1 MKILVVENLW
11 QEAQPMG
18 AKMQTY
24 GFDVLQAATVEEALF
39 ALATA
44 KVDAILLNLPGVPE
58 GLGVESFYRIKTAA
72 AGIPIVV
79 FTSEQGHEVA
89 LRFVK
94 DGAQDCL
101 IKGVAGDDSIAR
113 CLQYAVERNQVKM
126 DLRNGEERLKVIVEN
141 LYDAFISLDATRLIT
156 DWNVQAEKTFGWGKT
171 EALGQ
176 HLSFIIPQHLRRQY
190 LRDIEE
196 FFANQDGNLLK
207 VTKDLIANHKNGREF
222 PIELTIFRVKED
234 DHYIFCAFVRNI
246 SAQKRSSHA
255 LEKLVQERT
264 RKLMMIN
271 EELHQFAKIAA
282 HDLQEPLRTI
292 QGFAK
297 LLDENCRDKLDSDGK
312 EFIEYIL
319 DGVKR
324 MQTLIQAVLAHSQI
338 PTDSTPLSI
347 TDCNSIFEEA
357 MRNLSASLAETS
369 ASVEVG
375 PLPMVAVER
384 NQVVQL
390 FQNLL
395 SNSIKYHSE
404 EPLQISIKAE
414 ACAKEWLFSFADNG
428 IGIDPKYSKE
438 IFDMFSRLNGKVK
451 YPGTGVG
458 LAICKKIVTTH
469 GGNIWVDSNL
479 GQGSVFLFTLPAV
492 KENKNKNRNANMKS
506 EIEILLVED
515 TPSDVRLTQE
525 ALKYS
530 DFKYSLI
537 TKSDGVE
544 AIEYLKQV
552 QESGGTLPDIML
564 LDLNMPRMNG
574 HEVLAELSAD
584 TILREIPV
592 ILLTVSERH
601 EDIMDALRS
610 KMNYYIAKP
619 VTGEK
624 LSVLI
629 NAIHELQR
637 KDQTEG
643 RPFSNE
649 ESHIRLVLA
658 GNPHTSEIALRKLSE
673 DPSDRIRSRVA
684 ENARLPVEIFLK
696 LVTDPSIDV
705 RTSIGENPNAPEEI
719 LELLTK
725 DSSEDVRLAMASVS
739 TIPLHLLK
747 TLADDENMFVAGVA
761 KKTIQDIESK
771 MEVK

>member
-1 MKILVVENLW
+1 MKILVVEALL
-11 QEAQPMG
+11 QDAQAIC
-18 AKMQTY
+18 AKLQIY
-24 GFDVLQAATVEEALF
+24 GLEVSQASTVERALIV
-39 ALATA
+39 LATS
-44 KVDAILLNLPGVPE
+44 KIDAILLNLPVEPN
-58 GLGVESFYRIKTAA
+58 GLGFEAFYRIKTNAP
-72 AGIPIVV
+72 GIPIVV
-79 FTSEQGHEVA
+79 FTEEEDHALA

-101 IKGVAGDDSIAR
+101 IKGIAGIDSIAR
-113 CLQYAVERNQVKM
+113 CLQYAVERNQVKT

-156 DWNVQAEKTFGWGKT
+156 DWNVQAEKTFGWSKA

-176 HLSFIIPQHLRRQY
+176 HLSSIIPQHLRRQY

-196 FFANQDGNLLK
+196 FFSNRDGNLLK
-207 VTKDLIANHKNGREF
+207 VSKDLIAKHKNGREF

-234 DHYIFCAFVRNI
+234 DHYTFCAFVRNM

-264 RKLMMIN
+264 HKLMMSN

-297 LLDENCRDKLDSDGK
+297 LLDENCREKLDSDGK

-319 DGVKR
+319 DGANR
-324 MQTLIQAVLAHSQI
+324 MQTLIQSVLAHSQI
-338 PTDSTPLSI
+338 PTDNTPLSI

-357 MRNLSASLAETS
+357 MRNLSASLAESS

-375 PLPMVAVER
+375 TLPFVAVER
-384 NQVVQL
+384 TQVVQL

-395 SNSIKYHSE
+395 SNSIKYRSD

-414 ACAKEWLFSFADNG
+414 ACASEWLFSFADNG

-451 YPGTGVG
+451 YPGAGVG
-458 LAICKKIVTTH
+458 LAICKKIVATN

-492 KENKNKNRNANMKS
+492 RKNKNRNANMKS

-525 ALKYS
+525 ALKYA
-530 DFKYSLI
+530 DFKYSLT
-537 TKSDGVE
+537 TKNDGVE

-552 QESGGTLPDIML
+552 KDSGGALPDIML

-574 HEVLAELSAD
+574 HEVLAELSED

-637 KDQTEG
+637 KDETEG
-643 RPFSNE
+643 RAFSNE

-673 DPSDRIRSRVA
+673 DPSERIRSRVA
-684 ENARLPVEIFLK
+684 ENARLPLDIFLR

-705 RTSIGENPNAPEEI
+705 RTSIGENPNAPDEI

-747 TLADDENMFVAGVA
+747 TLADDDNMFVAGVA
-761 KKTIQDIESK
+761 KKTIQDIESTMK
-771 MEVK
+771 